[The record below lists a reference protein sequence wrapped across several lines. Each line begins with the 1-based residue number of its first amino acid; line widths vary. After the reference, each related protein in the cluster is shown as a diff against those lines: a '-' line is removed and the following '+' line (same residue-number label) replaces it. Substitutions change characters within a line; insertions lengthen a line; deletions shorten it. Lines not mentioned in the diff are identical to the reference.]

1 MTSDPESTKRLKVR
15 VHRCRNYAML
25 RPWRAAK
32 RAQMMNWR
40 RWFGLGT
47 AKAAPAAT
55 GETAIAPPG
64 SGASAHAPGV
74 LSADHPI
81 NVPEEDAFGFDPFA
95 RAIATSIAGLKSP
108 EGLVVGVHGPWGSG
122 KSSAVNLIKHHLAVG
137 GLKGAEDLVLIEFNP
152 WWFNGSDALAIAF
165 FRELGSA
172 IGKSLPDKA
181 KDAFRTLGR
190 KLGSASPLIEAAV
203 NLATVGAGGSA
214 AGGTAKFVSDVLG
227 GERTV
232 PEEHAV
238 IAKALRSA
246 NKRYLVII
254 DDLDRLSADDA
265 LLIFKLVKS
274 VGRLPNVIYLMVF
287 DRELTEAAV
296 AERFPSEGAHFLEK
310 IVQAA
315 FELPPPEPDD
325 LRSLL
330 LNNIGRIIGEIED
343 DGMTRFMNVFYD
355 VVAPNIARPRDVVRL
370 TNALEVTWPAVAGDV
385 DAADLLAMET
395 LRLFWPQVHRAIY
408 DNKTLVCGHQL
419 GFEPHARAESHC
431 DARLLGSVP
440 DPERP
445 QLRSALMR
453 LFPALENAWSNHFYG
468 AEFGQEWRLQRRV
481 CVEAHFDP
489 YFRFALSDQVAP
501 ATEIQTILSRASDPD
516 FIRDALR
523 QALSI
528 TRRRGGTRAA
538 VLLDELT
545 FRASQV
551 PEASIAPLVTA
562 IFSIADEL
570 DVVADRAGAFSIGN
584 NFLRIHWLLNR
595 LVTERLP
602 VGERDAVL
610 EAAALT
616 ATLRWTIDFTR
627 RCVAEHEPA
636 EDGRPRG
643 EPLTSAEAAARLRAL
658 ALARVE
664 AAAADGYLIGL
675 PDLVSKL
682 FRWRDLIGDGGAE
695 RVRAWLAERL
705 DHDALVEAL
714 ARSFVSVGWTHSAGD
729 VVAQRYTHLDR
740 GAIGALVEPDALR
753 TRIAQILAMED
764 VDAGRRAALEDFET
778 AWARSGRGNFGD

>member
-1 MTSDPESTKRLKVR
+1 
-15 VHRCRNYAML
+15 
-25 RPWRAAK
+25 
-32 RAQMMNWR
+32 MMNWR
-40 RWFGLGT
+40 RWFGEGST
-47 AKAAPAAT
+47 KAAPAVVAETPVAT
-55 GETAIAPPG
+55 PDADASTLG
-64 SGASAHAPGV
+64 SGA

-81 NVPEEDAFGFDPFA
+81 DLPAQDAFGFDPFA

-122 KSSAVNLIKHHLAVG
+122 KSSAVNLVKHHLATG
-137 GLKGAEDLVLIEFNP
+137 GLKGADDLVLVEFNP
-152 WWFNGSDALAIAF
+152 WWFNGADALAIAF

-181 KDAFRTLGR
+181 KDAFRALGR

-203 NLATVGAGGSA
+203 NLATVGAGGAA
-214 AGGTAKFVSDVLG
+214 AGGAAKFVGDVLG

-238 IAKALRSA
+238 IAKALRA
-246 NKRYLVII
+246 ADKRYLVII

-330 LNNIGRIIGEIED
+330 LNNVGRIIGEIED
-343 DGMTRFMNVFYD
+343 DQMTRFMNVFYD

-385 DAADLLAMET
+385 DAADFLAMET

-419 GFEPHARAESHC
+419 GFEPHAQAEAHC

-440 DPERP
+440 EPERP

-453 LFPALENAWSNHFYG
+453 LFPALENAWSNHFYD

-501 ATEIQTILSRASDPD
+501 ATEIQAFMARADDSD
-516 FIRDALR
+516 FVRDALR
-523 QALSI
+523 QAL
-528 TRRRGGTRAA
+528 TTPRRRGGTRAA

-545 FRASQV
+545 FRAPQV
-551 PEASIAPLVTA
+551 PEASIASLVAA

-570 DVVADRAGAFSIGN
+570 DVATDRAGAFSVGD

-602 VGERDAVL
+602 IEQRDAVL
-610 EAAALT
+610 EAAAQT
-616 ATLRWTIDFTR
+616 ATLRWLINIAL
-627 RCVAEHEPA
+627 RCVGQHEPA
-636 EDGRPRG
+636 EDGRRRG
-643 EPLTSAEAAARLRAL
+643 ESLTSAEAAERLRAL

-664 AAAADGYLIGL
+664 AAADDGALIGL

-682 FRWRDLIGDGGAE
+682 FRWRDLIGEGGID
-695 RVRAWLAERL
+695 RVRAWLGERL
-705 DHDALVEAL
+705 GDDALVEAL

-729 VVAQRYTHLDR
+729 VVARRYTHLDR
-740 GAIGALVEPDALR
+740 GAVEALVDPEALR
-753 TRIAQILAMED
+753 ARMAEILARDD
-764 VDAGRRAALEDFET
+764 VEAGRRAAIEDFEA
-778 AWARSGRGNFGD
+778 AWARPGRGVFGD

>member
-1 MTSDPESTKRLKVR
+1 MD
-15 VHRCRNYAML
+15 
-25 RPWRAAK
+25 
-32 RAQMMNWR
+32 WR
-40 RWFGLGT
+40 RWFGRG
-47 AKAAPAAT
+47 AVKAAVPAV
-55 GETAIAPPG
+55 TAEA
-64 SGASAHAPGV
+64 AAAAPGARPSAQGAGA

-81 NVPEEDAFGFDPFA
+81 DLPEQDAFGFDPFA

-122 KSSAVNLIKHHLAVG
+122 KSSAVNLVKHHLATG
-137 GLKGAEDLVLIEFNP
+137 GLKGAENLVLVEFNP
-152 WWFNGSDALAIAF
+152 WWFNGADALAIAF

-181 KDAFRTLGR
+181 KDAFRALGR
-190 KLGSASPLIEAAV
+190 KLVSASPLIEAAV
-203 NLATVGAGGSA
+203 NLATVGTGGATAGGA
-214 AGGTAKFVSDVLG
+214 AKFFGDVLG

-246 NKRYLVII
+246 DKRYLVII

-296 AERFPSEGAHFLEK
+296 AKRFPSEGAHFLEK

-330 LNNIGRIIGEIED
+330 LNNLGRIIGEVED
-343 DGMTRFMNVFYD
+343 DRMTRFMNVFYD

-385 DAADLLAMET
+385 DAADFLAMET

-408 DNKTLVCGHQL
+408 DNKTLVCGYQL
-419 GFEPHARAESHC
+419 GFEPHAQAEAHC
-431 DARLLGSVP
+431 DARLLASVP
-440 DPERP
+440 EPERP

-453 LFPALENAWSNHFYG
+453 LFPALENAWSNHFYA

-501 ATEIQTILSRASDPD
+501 ATEIQAFISRADDLD
-516 FIRDALR
+516 FVRDTLR
-523 QALSI
+523 QALAT

-570 DVVADRAGAFSIGN
+570 DVAADKAGAFSIGD

-595 LVTERLP
+595 LVTERLA

-610 EAAALT
+610 EAAAQT
-616 ATLRWTIDFTR
+616 ATLRWLIDVTL
-627 RCVAEHEPA
+627 RCVAQHEPA
-636 EDGRPRG
+636 ENGRRRG

-664 AAAADGYLIGL
+664 AAAIDGTLIGL

-705 DHDALVEAL
+705 DDHALVEAL

-729 VVAQRYTHLDR
+729 VVARRYTHLDR
-740 GAIGALVEPDALR
+740 GAVEALVDPDALR
-753 TRIAQILAMED
+753 ARMADILARED
-764 VDAGRRAALEDFET
+764 VDAGRRVAIEDFEA
-778 AWARSGRGNFGD
+778 AWARPGRGIFDD

>member
-1 MTSDPESTKRLKVR
+1 
-15 VHRCRNYAML
+15 
-25 RPWRAAK
+25 
-32 RAQMMNWR
+32 MNWR
-40 RWFGLGT
+40 RWFGQWTTKAVPAVVAKT
-47 AKAAPAAT
+47 AVAT
-55 GETAIAPPG
+55 PDADASTLG
-64 SGASAHAPGV
+64 SGA

-81 NVPEEDAFGFDPFA
+81 DLPAQDAFGFDPFA

-108 EGLVVGVHGPWGSG
+108 EGLVIGVHGPWGSG
-122 KSSAVNLIKHHLAVG
+122 KSSAVNLIKHHLATG
-137 GLKGAEDLVLIEFNP
+137 GLKGVEDLVLVEFNP
-152 WWFNGSDALAIAF
+152 WWFNGADALAIAF

-181 KDAFRTLGR
+181 KDAFRALGR

-203 NLATVGAGGSA
+203 NLATVGAGGAA
-214 AGGTAKFVSDVLG
+214 AGGAAKFVGDVLG

-238 IAKALRSA
+238 IAKALRA
-246 NKRYLVII
+246 VDKRYLVII

-274 VGRLPNVIYLMVF
+274 VGRLPNVVYLMVF

-330 LNNIGRIIGEIED
+330 LNNVGRITGQIEND
-343 DGMTRFMNVFYD
+343 RMTRFMNVFYD

-370 TNALEVTWPAVAGDV
+370 TNALEVTWPAVAGNV
-385 DAADLLAMET
+385 DAADFLAMET

-419 GFEPHARAESHC
+419 GLGPPAQADAHC
-431 DARLLGSVP
+431 DARLLASVLE
-440 DPERP
+440 PERP

-453 LFPALENAWSNHFYG
+453 LFPALENAWSNHFYD

-481 CVEAHFDP
+481 CVEAHFNP

-501 ATEIQTILSRASDPD
+501 ATEIQAFLARADDPD
-516 FIRDALR
+516 FVRDTLR
-523 QALSI
+523 QALA
-528 TRRRGGTRAA
+528 TPRRRGGTRAA

-545 FRASQV
+545 FRAPQV
-551 PEASIAPLVTA
+551 PEASIGSLVAA

-570 DVVADRAGAFSIGN
+570 DVEADKAGAFSVGD

-595 LVTERLP
+595 LVSERLA
-602 VGERDAVL
+602 VHARDVVL
-610 EAAALT
+610 ESAAQT
-616 ATLRWTIDFTR
+616 ATLRWLINVAL
-627 RCVAEHEPA
+627 RCVGQHEPA
-636 EDGRPRG
+636 EDGHRRG
-643 EPLTSAEAAARLRAL
+643 EPLTSAKAAERLRAL

-664 AAAADGYLIGL
+664 AAAADGTLIGL

-682 FRWRDLIGDGGAE
+682 FRWRDLIGEGGVD
-695 RVRAWLAERL
+695 RVRVWLGERL
-705 DHDALVEAL
+705 DDDALIEAL
-714 ARSFVSVGWTHSAGD
+714 ARSFVTVGWTHSAGD
-729 VVAQRYTHLDR
+729 VVARRYTHLDR
-740 GAIGALVEPDALR
+740 GTVEALVDPGALRARMTEILAKEDVEP
-753 TRIAQILAMED
+753 
-764 VDAGRRAALEDFET
+764 GRRAAIEDFEA
-778 AWARSGRGNFGD
+778 AWTRPGRGILGD

>member
-1 MTSDPESTKRLKVR
+1 
-15 VHRCRNYAML
+15 
-25 RPWRAAK
+25 
-32 RAQMMNWR
+32 MMNWR
-40 RWFGLGT
+40 RWFGQGT
-47 AKAAPAAT
+47 TRAAPAVVA
-55 GETAIAPPG
+55 ETAVAAPDADASAVG
-64 SGASAHAPGV
+64 SGA

-81 NVPEEDAFGFDPFA
+81 DLPAQDAFGFDPFA
-95 RAIATSIAGLKSP
+95 KAIATSIAGLKSP

-122 KSSAVNLIKHHLAVG
+122 KSSAVNLVKHHLATG
-137 GLKGAEDLVLIEFNP
+137 GLKGADDLVLVEFNP
-152 WWFNGSDALAIAF
+152 WWFNGADALAIAF

-172 IGKSLPDKA
+172 IGKALPDKA
-181 KDAFRTLGR
+181 KDAFRALGR

-203 NLATVGAGGSA
+203 NLATVGAGGAA
-214 AGGTAKFVSDVLG
+214 AGGAAKFVGDVLG

-246 NKRYLVII
+246 DKRYLVII
-254 DDLDRLSADDA
+254 DDLDRLNADDA

-325 LRSLL
+325 LRTLL
-330 LNNIGRIIGEIED
+330 LNNVGRIIGEIED
-343 DGMTRFMNVFYD
+343 DRMTRFMNVFYD

-385 DAADLLAMET
+385 DAADFLAMET

-419 GFEPHARAESHC
+419 GFEPHAQAEAHC

-440 DPERP
+440 GPERP

-453 LFPALENAWSNHFYG
+453 LFPALENAWSNHFYD
-468 AEFGQEWRLQRRV
+468 ADFGQEWRLQRRV

-501 ATEIQTILSRASDPD
+501 ATEIQAFLGRADDPD
-516 FIRDALR
+516 FVRDALR
-523 QALSI
+523 QALA
-528 TRRRGGTRAA
+528 TPRRRGGTRAA

-545 FRASQV
+545 FRAPQV
-551 PEASIAPLVTA
+551 PEASIASLVAA

-570 DVVADRAGAFSIGN
+570 DVAADKAGAFSIGD

-595 LVTERLP
+595 LVTERLAIAQ
-602 VGERDAVL
+602 RDAVL
-610 EAAALT
+610 EAAAQT
-616 ATLRWTIDFTR
+616 ATLRWLINIAL
-627 RCVAEHEPA
+627 RCVGQHEPA
-636 EDGRPRG
+636 EDGRRRG
-643 EPLTSAEAAARLRAL
+643 EPLTSAEAAERLRAL

-664 AAAADGYLIGL
+664 AAADDGALIGL

-682 FRWRDLIGDGGAE
+682 FRWRDLIGEGGID
-695 RVRAWLAERL
+695 RVRAWLTERL
-705 DHDALVEAL
+705 DDDGLVEAL

-729 VVAQRYTHLDR
+729 VVARRYTHLDR
-740 GAIGALVEPDALR
+740 GAVEALVDPGALRARMTE
-753 TRIAQILAMED
+753 ILAKDD
-764 VDAGRRAALEDFET
+764 VEAGRRAAIEDFEA
-778 AWARSGRGNFGD
+778 AWARPGRGAFGD